1 MGIVR
6 GGMLLAL
13 AGPVVAAV
21 AYLIAATVL
30 ARLPAEGPVEGQP
43 AARDGVE
50 IFVCTNGVHTDLVL
64 PAVNGLADWTSDLRR
79 SDFPGA
85 DPWTSHVSFGWGDRA
100 FYLETRQWSDMRLST
115 ALSALFGGGPSVMHV
130 YAMHSPAGS
139 PDCGALVL
147 GGGHYRAL
155 AAFVRDSFR
164 RDGEGRVIPLPG
176 SGYGTT
182 DLFYEAVGHY
192 SPIETCNEW
201 TGKALRAAGV
211 TVGVWT
217 PFEGGVMRWVR

>member
-1 MGIVR
+1 MRIVR
-6 GGMLLAL
+6 GGALLAVGGPLVAAGTYLFAALAL
-13 AGPVVAAV
+13 A
-21 AYLIAATVL
+21 
-30 ARLPAEGPVEGQP
+30 RLPVEGQP
-43 AARDGVE
+43 AARGGVE

-64 PAVNGLADWTSDLRR
+64 PAVTGLADWTSDLRQ

-85 DPWTSHVSFGWGDRA
+85 GPWASHFSFGWGDRA
-100 FYLETRQWSDMRLST
+100 FYLETRQWSDLRLTT
-115 ALSALFGGGPSVMHV
+115 ALSALFGAGPSVMHV
-130 YAMHSPAGS
+130 YAMHRPAGS

-147 GGGHYRAL
+147 AEEQYRAL
-155 AAFVRDSFR
+155 AAFVSDSFR

-176 SGYGTT
+176 SGYGAT

-192 SPIETCNEW
+192 SPVETCNEW

-211 TVGVWT
+211 TMGAWT

>member
-1 MGIVR
+1 MRIVR
-6 GGMLLAL
+6 GGVLLAATGL
-13 AGPVVAAV
+13 VAV
-21 AYLIAATVL
+21 AGVYLLAAAAL
-30 ARLPAEGPVEGQP
+30 ARFSVEGQP
-43 AARDGVE
+43 AAREGVE

-64 PAVNGLADWTSDLRR
+64 PAANGLADWTTDLRR
-79 SDFPGA
+79 GDFPGA
-85 DPWTSHVSFGWGDRA
+85 GPWASHFSFGWGDRV

-130 YAMHSPAGS
+130 YALHRPADG

-147 GGGHYRAL
+147 GAGQYRAL
-155 AAFVRDSFR
+155 VAFVRGSFR

-176 SGYGTT
+176 SGYGQT

-211 TVGVWT
+211 TMGAWT
-217 PFEGGVMRWVR
+217 PFEDGVMRWVR

>member
-6 GGMLLAL
+6 GGVLLAL
-13 AGPVVAAV
+13 AGPVVGAG
-21 AYLIAATVL
+21 AYLLAAAAL
-30 ARLPAEGPVEGQP
+30 ARLPVEGRP

-50 IFVCTNGVHTDLVL
+50 VFVCTNGVHTDLVL
-64 PAVNGLADWTSDLRR
+64 PAVNGFADWPSDLRG

-85 DPWTSHVSFGWGDRA
+85 DPWASHFSFGWGDRA
-100 FYLETRQWSDMRLST
+100 FYLETRRWSDLRLST
-115 ALSALFGGGPSVMHV
+115 ALSALFGGGASVMHV
-130 YAMHSPAGS
+130 YAMHSPVGS

-147 GGGHYRAL
+147 GEGQYRAL
-155 AAFVRDSFR
+155 AAFVRGSFR
-164 RDGEGRVIPLPG
+164 RDGQGSVIPLPG

-211 TVGVWT
+211 TVGAWT
-217 PFEGGVMRWVR
+217 PFEGNVMRWVR

>member
-1 MGIVR
+1 MGMVR
-6 GGMLLAL
+6 GGVLLAL

-21 AYLIAATVL
+21 AYLIAATAL
-30 ARLPAEGPVEGQP
+30 ARLPVEGQP
-43 AARDGVE
+43 AARGGVE

-85 DPWTSHVSFGWGDRA
+85 DPWTSHFSFGWGDRA
-100 FYLETRQWSDMRLST
+100 FYLETRRWSDLRLST

-147 GGGHYRAL
+147 GEGQYRAL
-155 AAFVRDSFR
+155 AAFLRDSFR

-176 SGYGTT
+176 SGYGAT

-192 SPIETCNEW
+192 SPVETCNEW

-211 TVGVWT
+211 TVGAWT
-217 PFEGGVMRWVR
+217 PFEGNVMRWVR